1 MAYALAPISKTQ
13 RFFGRGSRSSWP
25 FDSLNTRVGK
35 ITGEAG
41 MTPTAWDIVMAVL
54 DAAQNVV
61 SQSAGVEAQI

>member
-1 MAYALAPISKTQ
+1 
-13 RFFGRGSRSSWP
+13 
-25 FDSLNTRVGK
+25 VGK